1 MCNRLQAITMKELKL
16 DELIKTL
23 EPYKSSKIY
32 KSVLSSYKE
41 IYDSQNKIKLLQK
54 KVAEER
60 ENIFKTI
67 KCDEDF
73 FFNSNLFLPL
83 KPIRKLFQK
92 PNVHRGGYQAALQYL
107 VDKKYISS
115 GGIDFVPMVDPYFM
129 WDQGT
134 TLEKP
139 WIGIAHLTSN
149 CPTYLENCDINKLFN
164 NPHFQKSIKTCKG
177 LVFLSQYMKDY
188 ADKII
193 QQKFSI
199 KMPTSFVKYPVGK
212 DLLQF
217 DLDYFLMKQ
226 NKKIIFIGSQMRRV
240 SSLYFLKSPGY
251 QKAWLSGKSN
261 SDSALN
267 LIKQEMNF
275 LKKKPFQDFDPSC
288 VDLLHTSNWNQYDK
302 MITSNIIFIDFYDA
316 SANTAINE
324 LIISNTPAFI
334 RRLPATEEYLG
345 KDYPMFFDN
354 LAFVETVLSNPDYII
369 DVYSRTYRYLQNMD
383 KSDLSHEHFG
393 RSLLRLI
400 ND

>member
-1 MCNRLQAITMKELKL
+1 MKQLKL

-23 EPYKSSKIY
+23 EPYKSSEIY
-32 KSVLSSYKE
+32 ESVLSSYKE
-41 IYDSQNKIKLLQK
+41 VCDAQNKIKSLQK
-54 KVAEER
+54 KVLEER
-60 ENIFKTI
+60 ENILKTI

-73 FFNSNLFLPL
+73 FFNSNLFVPL

-107 VDKKYISS
+107 VDKKYISNE
-115 GGIDFVPMVDPYFM
+115 GIDFVPMVDPYFM
-129 WDQGT
+129 WDNGAP
-134 TLEKP
+134 LEKP
-139 WIGIAHLTSN
+139 WIGVVHLTSN
-149 CPTYLENCDINKLFN
+149 CPLYLENCDINKLFN
-164 NPHFQKSIKTCKG
+164 NPNFQRSIKTCKG

-188 ADKII
+188 SDKII
-193 QQKFSI
+193 QKSFST

-240 SSLYFLKSPGY
+240 SSLYFLKAPGY
-251 QKAWLSGKSN
+251 QKGWLSGKSN
-261 SDSALN
+261 SDAALK
-267 LIKQEMNF
+267 LIKREMQF
-275 LKKKPFQDFDPSC
+275 LGKKPFQDFDPSS

-302 MITSNIIFIDFYDA
+302 IITSNIIFIDFYDA

-324 LIISNTPAFI
+324 LIMSNTPAFI

-354 LAFVETVLSNPDYII
+354 LTFVETVISNPDYIT